1 VSPVEPHRRVSGA
14 QVYGVMQSSAVVFRE
29 TVLKM
34 GVILERL
41 LPEKWVVEK

>member
-1 VSPVEPHRRVSGA
+1 M
-14 QVYGVMQSSAVVFRE
+14 VMLSSAVVFRE

-41 LPEKWVVEK
+41 LPEMGVVEK